1 MGTDYQIDHLLI
13 NFLGKMLQIRL
24 KTHQLITKAVFL
36 PFLGYDEIF
45 KLLIFKLIYEC
56 TSYNRHYV
64 K

>member
-1 MGTDYQIDHLLI
+1 MGTPSLIDHLLT

-45 KLLIFKLIYEC
+45 K
-56 TSYNRHYV
+56 
-64 K
+64 